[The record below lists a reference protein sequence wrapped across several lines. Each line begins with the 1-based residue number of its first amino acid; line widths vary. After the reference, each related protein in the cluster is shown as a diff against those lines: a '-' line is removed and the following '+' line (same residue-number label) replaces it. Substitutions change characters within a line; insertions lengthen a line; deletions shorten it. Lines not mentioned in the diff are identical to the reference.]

1 MSLQSMKTNNESDTI
16 DQVKRSLELL
26 SKGMLRLKLFFF
38 WYMYEHL
45 PIYFEKND
53 FEGMTDGTSIYLS
66 ERFLNADFYNQLF
79 VLLHEILHIVYNHPA
94 TVANKLRN
102 SKTVLEKNI
111 TRIVHNI
118 IADAVINAQVMNIFK
133 SNGIKTQF
141 VEEKYVNPEVINN
154 LLGEDVSKLGF
165 ALGVDRLLYLIN
177 TGVVEV
183 EAFTQSGRAIDLAN
197 TDLDT
202 LRGTGMIT
210 VIFTN
215 KKTGAKFIINLQ
227 MDLSP
232 RSSGTCG
239 KRSPNKSGSTREPT
253 ENVEDEGGDSTE
265 TNKEN
270 EGGERDSTETNKDE
284 GGDSTEN
291 IRTPIRKDKSVLVK
305 KPLGGSIP
313 KENDIRKIVRD
324 AIDFDTV
331 KRTLDR
337 DKSAGAGFS
346 MNDIYELIDTSSR
359 KPRWLDKIRIFVD
372 DYLGSF
378 KLYSWQKIH
387 KRAPYIKPGY
397 HRIGTP
403 HVVILLD
410 TSGSMLDES
419 LNKALSEIFGLI
431 ESVPDVKVS
440 LYQWSSECSLPEK
453 VDRYFVQKTKTHKK
467 IPILT
472 GGTEISPAL
481 DKVLPTIT
489 KNDLVVIMTDGYI
502 FDIDNE
508 ETQKKLAELAKKS
521 AKTLF
526 ITVSAVPK
534 LPKDIEVIKIED

>member
-1 MSLQSMKTNNESDTI
+1 MSFQLKTNTDKEHD
-16 DQVKRSLELL
+16 DVEQVKRSLELL

-111 TRIVHNI
+111 IRIVHNI
-118 IADAVINAQVMNIFK
+118 VADAVINAQVMNIFK

-183 EAFTQSGRAIDLAN
+183 EAFTQSGRAIDLTTMN
-197 TDLDT
+197 LDA
-202 LRGTGMIT
+202 LRSTSTIT

-215 KKTGAKFIINLQ
+215 KKTGAKFAINLQ

-232 RSSGTCG
+232 RSGTCD
-239 KRSPNKSGSTREPT
+239 KCSLNKSGITGESTED
-253 ENVEDEGGDSTE
+253 VEGEGGDSIESNHLSTR
-265 TNKEN
+265 TNK
-270 EGGERDSTETNKDE
+270 
-284 GGDSTEN
+284 
-291 IRTPIRKDKSVLVK
+291 PVLVK
-305 KPLGGSIP
+305 KPLGETIP
-313 KENDIRKIVRD
+313 KESDVRKIIRS
-324 AIDFDTV
+324 AIDFDKI
-331 KRTLDR
+331 KRFSDGGKT
-337 DKSAGAGFS
+337 AGANFF
-346 MNDIYELIDTSSR
+346 MDDIYELIDTSSR
-359 KPRWLDKIRIFVD
+359 RPRWIDKLRIFVD
-372 DYLGSF
+372 DYMGSF

-419 LNKALSEIFGLI
+419 LNKCLTEIFGLV
-431 ESVPDVKVS
+431 ESVPDVKVT
-440 LYQWSSECSLPEK
+440 LYQWSCTCSLPEK
-453 VDRYFVQKTKTHKK
+453 VDRYFVQKAKTHRK
-467 IPILT
+467 IPVLA
-472 GGTEISPAL
+472 GGTYISPTL
-481 DKVLPTIT
+481 DTVLPTIT

-502 FDIDNE
+502 LDINNE

-534 LPKDIEVIKIED
+534 LPEDVEVIKIE